1 MFNKKKKYIISIEG
15 LPIDEVKKLE
25 AKFND
30 PKTKQRVWVT
40 SRPVKIVSTD
50 E

>member
-1 MFNKKKKYIISIEG
+1 MFNKKKKYIISISGSRE
-15 LPIDEVKKLE
+15 E
-25 AKFND
+25 AKQLEIEFND

-40 SRPVKIVSTD
+40 NRSVEIVSTD